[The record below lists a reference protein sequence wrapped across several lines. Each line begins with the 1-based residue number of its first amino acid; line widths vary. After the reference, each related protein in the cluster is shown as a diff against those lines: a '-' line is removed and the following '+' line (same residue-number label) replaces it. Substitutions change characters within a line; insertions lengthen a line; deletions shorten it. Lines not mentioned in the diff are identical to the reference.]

1 MAIHKAMTHCL
12 GRPSCPAAECS
23 DLDPF
28 DNWKHLAKHRRQH
41 HREGLWL
48 CDGENC
54 SRNFTS
60 YLDLQSHMNLIHA
73 ERKWVCLREDCYFYQ
88 QNRRL
93 TELAYKRHLTEHAI
107 MDNPEATQPC
117 LMCGMH
123 VIVSKVAAH
132 IAHYHTE
139 SVQCRNAQ
147 CEIAFTAKDNRLAHE
162 WIVHG
167 MNAKDNAPQV
177 FRLHGQICDMA
188 QNLQENE
195 GDEHLE
201 IADTNLTF
209 LTEQTE
215 QDPTTS
221 GDKKTFLLP
230 RLFDLLEEQVSISK
244 QSSNNT
250 ATLRQRLFLSDLLL
264 APEEVCILYP
274 LCEF

>member
-1 MAIHKAMTHCL
+1 MLLFCILPPVELYVVAVLALTSSHLLSLCIPKPCPNRVQTMSPL
-12 GRPSCPAAECS
+12 RMPSLVS
-23 DLDPF
+23 LIRHLDPF
-28 DNWKHLAKHRRQH
+28 DNWKHLAKHRWQH

-139 SVQCRNAQ
+139 SVQCRNA
-147 CEIAFTAKDNRLAHE
+147 
-162 WIVHG
+162 
-167 MNAKDNAPQV
+167 
-177 FRLHGQICDMA
+177 
-188 QNLQENE
+188 
-195 GDEHLE
+195 
-201 IADTNLTF
+201 
-209 LTEQTE
+209 
-215 QDPTTS
+215 
-221 GDKKTFLLP
+221 
-230 RLFDLLEEQVSISK
+230 
-244 QSSNNT
+244 
-250 ATLRQRLFLSDLLL
+250 
-264 APEEVCILYP
+264 
-274 LCEF
+274 